1 LHKAINS
8 QLQGLVNIGTIFVCR
23 GKGKRPVKNLNMFG
37 FIVVMIVLMLIGG
50 GLTAQLQ
57 SGTGDGAIPFVIRQ
71 SNDPEASA
79 IDAAPWQVEQLVLFI
94 GFVLSSLIGLGGGIA
109 LLLWFLDKSVR
120 QAKAAPTTAAST
132 AIAPAQQSGV
142 TSGAGPG
149 E

>member
-1 LHKAINS
+1 VWQK
-8 QLQGLVNIGTIFVCR
+8 
-23 GKGKRPVKNLNMFG
+23 KGKRSVKNLNMFG

-79 IDAAPWQVEQLVLFI
+79 IDAAPWQVEHLVLFI
-94 GFVLSSLIGLGGGIA
+94 GLVLSSLVGLGGGIA
-109 LLLWFLDKSVR
+109 LLLWFLDTSVR
-120 QAKAAPTTAAST
+120 EAKASANVAATTAIT
-132 AIAPAQQSGV
+132 PAQQSGV

>member
-1 LHKAINS
+1 VWQK
-8 QLQGLVNIGTIFVCR
+8 
-23 GKGKRPVKNLNMFG
+23 KGKRSVKNLNMFG

-94 GFVLSSLIGLGGGIA
+94 GLVLSSLVGLGGGIA
-109 LLLWFLDKSVR
+109 LLLWFLDTSVR
-120 QAKAAPTTAAST
+120 EAKASANVVATTAIT
-132 AIAPAQQSGV
+132 PAQQSGV
-142 TSGAGPG
+142 TNGAGPG